1 MSEQSGLSSSRLQFL
16 FEAAIQDYEKKTGI
30 VLARHPLA
38 EKLQNCHSVE
48 SVTAVFYEQTQAF
61 GQFRGGDKVL
71 KPLKSIVSV
80 LHKLSAAADTI
91 GLVCLGD
98 NRVLDVS
105 DPHLIACPARESGKH
120 LPCCPTLC
128 MCFA

>member
-1 MSEQSGLSSSRLQFL
+1 MR
-16 FEAAIQDYEKKTGI
+16 DYEKKTGI
-30 VLARHPLA
+30 VWSIIHSRSA
-38 EKLQNCHSVE
+38 EKHKNWDSFESVN
-48 SVTAVFYEQTQAF
+48 SVTAGFHEQTQAI
-61 GQFRGGDKVL
+61 GEFRGGDKVF
-71 KPLKSIVSV
+71 KPLKNIVSV

-91 GLVCLGD
+91 GLVRLGD

-128 MCFA
+128 MCLA